1 VAKGEPAGVEPEE
14 RSVPAIVVATDTA
27 LRVMTMFGTD
37 STGLKAGRVPTG
49 ALLRAMHAALN
60 GHRTELRA
68 RIGDTEFDGCVFPL
82 LNERGE
88 IAGAVAAGLDAA
100 AFSRTEQELIEVRE
114 ALRHAQGVASFAYY
128 VVDLTSDMVTISE
141 PFAQIWGL
149 PLGTTHI
156 LYSDLLQR
164 VHEEDREA
172 FDALRRHSLESGP
185 SIALQCRIVRP
196 TGEIRYIRAFGSIFS
211 GLGGEP
217 ERSVGSVF
225 DFTDQMQAQNAV
237 LFLSTHDPLTGLLNR
252 HQLLEVLGHYA
263 DGDRTG
269 ALVIFDIDRFAQ
281 INEIAGHAVGDQLLR
296 SIADR
301 TRFLEADGHYV
312 ARLGSDE
319 FACFLIDPK
328 DRTQADERLQE
339 LRDALEAPFEAGHG
353 EFVLRATMGIAHH
366 PEDGTGETL
375 LQNAGMALYAAK
387 TAARGGV
394 MRYNPAL
401 ERKMSVRSRLER
413 DLPAAIER
421 SEFAMYYQPLMDAA
435 NNVVI
440 ATEALLRWR
449 HPELGLLAPGEFL
462 TIAEESEAVVE
473 IGRWAID
480 RACRDAVLIRDSL
493 GRDVRLNVN
502 VSPRHVQSSK
512 LVSHVSSALS
522 ESGWQPNQL
531 QLEVTEQLLIEDVPS
546 AVSTLEQLRD
556 RGVSIAIDD
565 FGTGYNTLS
574 YLKSYP
580 VSCLKIDR
588 AFVKDAENDR
598 YSRAICCSVAALADS
613 LHMNVIGEGVE
624 TLGQADFLRTI
635 GCRELQG
642 FHFGQP
648 VSAWDFMTIYGSE
661 GVWLT

>member
-1 VAKGEPAGVEPEE
+1 MELEQH
-14 RSVPAIVVATDTA
+14 SVPTIVVATDSD
-27 LRVMTMFGTD
+27 LRVASVLGSD
-37 STGLKAGRVPTG
+37 AIGLEAGGMPSG
-49 ALLRAMHAALN
+49 ALLRALRAAMR
-60 GHRTELRA
+60 GQRTELRC
-68 RIGDTEFDGCVFPL
+68 RIGAAQFDGYVFPL
-82 LNERGE
+82 HDERGE
-88 IAGAVAAGLDAA
+88 LIGAVAAGLDAS
-100 AFSRTEQELIEVRE
+100 AFSRTERELVEVRE
-114 ALRHAQGVASFAYY
+114 ALRHAQGVTSLAYY
-128 VVDLTSDMVTISE
+128 VVDIRSDVVTISE

-149 PLGTTHI
+149 PPGTTEVH
-156 LYSDLLQR
+156 YADLLQR
-164 VHEEDREA
+164 IHEEDREA
-172 FDALRRHSLESGP
+172 FDALRRHAIASGP

-196 TGEIRYIRAFGSIFS
+196 SGELRYIRTFGSIFT
-211 GLGGEP
+211 GPDGKP

-252 HQLLEVLGHYA
+252 HQLLEVLEHYA
-263 DGDRTG
+263 ASGDRTG
-269 ALVIFDIDRFAQ
+269 ALVLFDIDRFAQ

-296 SIADR
+296 AIADR

-319 FACFLIDPK
+319 FACLLVDPK
-328 DRTQADERLQE
+328 DRKIWDERLDQ
-339 LRDALEAPFEAGHG
+339 LRSALEAPFETGHA
-353 EFVLRATMGIAHH
+353 EYVLRATMGIAEH
-366 PEDGTGETL
+366 PQDGVGEAL

-387 TAARGGV
+387 AAARGGLV
-394 MRYNPAL
+394 RYNPAL

-413 DLPAAIER
+413 DLPSAIER
-421 SEFAMYYQPLMDAA
+421 SEFAMFYQPLIDAA

-440 ATEALLRWR
+440 AAEALLRWQ
-449 HPELGLLAPGEFL
+449 HPELGLLTPDMFL
-462 TIAEESEAVVE
+462 TIAEESDAVVE

-480 RACRDAVLIRDSL
+480 RACRDAVLIRGSL

-512 LVSHVSSALS
+512 LVGHVSNALQ
-522 ESGWQPNQL
+522 ESGWNPGDL
-531 QLEVTEQLLIEDVPS
+531 QLEVTEQLLIEDIPS

-556 RGVSIAIDD
+556 SGVSIAIDD

-598 YSRAICCSVAALADS
+598 YSRAICTSVAALADS

-648 VSAWDFMTIYGSE
+648 VSAWDFMTTYGSE

>member
-1 VAKGEPAGVEPEE
+1 
-14 RSVPAIVVATDTA
+14 
-27 LRVMTMFGTD
+27 
-37 STGLKAGRVPTG
+37 
-49 ALLRAMHAALN
+49 
-60 GHRTELRA
+60 
-68 RIGDTEFDGCVFPL
+68 
-82 LNERGE
+82 
-88 IAGAVAAGLDAA
+88 
-100 AFSRTEQELIEVRE
+100 
-114 ALRHAQGVASFAYY
+114 
-128 VVDLTSDMVTISE
+128 
-141 PFAQIWGL
+141 
-149 PLGTTHI
+149 
-156 LYSDLLQR
+156 
-164 VHEEDREA
+164 
-172 FDALRRHSLESGP
+172 
-185 SIALQCRIVRP
+185 
-196 TGEIRYIRAFGSIFS
+196 
-211 GLGGEP
+211 
-217 ERSVGSVF
+217 
-225 DFTDQMQAQNAV
+225 
-237 LFLSTHDPLTGLLNR
+237 
-252 HQLLEVLGHYA
+252 
-263 DGDRTG
+263 
-269 ALVIFDIDRFAQ
+269 
-281 INEIAGHAVGDQLLR
+281 
-296 SIADR
+296 
-301 TRFLEADGHYV
+301 
-312 ARLGSDE
+312 LGSDE

-328 DRTQADERLQE
+328 DRKLADERLQE

-353 EFVLRATMGIAHH
+353 EFVLRATMGVAQH
-366 PEDGTGETL
+366 PQDGAGETL

-435 NNVVI
+435 DNVVI

-449 HPELGLLAPGEFL
+449 HPDLGLLAPGEFL
-462 TIAEESEAVVE
+462 TIAEESDAVVE

-512 LVSHVSSALS
+512 LVGHVASALAD
-522 ESGWQPNQL
+522 SGWQPNQL

-598 YSRAICCSVAALADS
+598 YSRAICTSVAALADS

>member
-1 VAKGEPAGVEPEE
+1 MP
-14 RSVPAIVVATDTA
+14 S
-27 LRVMTMFGTD
+27 
-37 STGLKAGRVPTG
+37 G
-49 ALLRAMHAALN
+49 ALLRSMRSALR
-60 GHRTELRA
+60 GQRGELRA
-68 RIGDTEFDGCVFPL
+68 RIGGAEFDGYVFPL
-82 LNERGE
+82 VDERGE
-88 IAGAVAAGLDAA
+88 IAGAVAAGLDAS
-100 AFSRTEQELIEVRE
+100 AFSRTERELVEVRE
-114 ALRHAQGVASFAYY
+114 ALRHAQGVTSFAYY
-128 VVDLTSDMVTISE
+128 VVDLPTDMVTISE

-149 PLGTTHI
+149 PPGTTQI
-156 LYSDLLQR
+156 AYSDLLQR
-164 VHEEDREA
+164 VHDDDRA
-172 FDALRRHSLESGP
+172 SFDALRTHALESSP

-196 TGEIRYIRAFGSIFS
+196 SGEIRYIRTFGSIF
-211 GLGGEP
+211 LGAGGKP

-252 HQLLEVLGHYA
+252 HQLLEVLDHYSA
-263 DGDRTG
+263 SERTG
-269 ALVIFDIDRFAQ
+269 ALVIFDIDRFSQ

-296 SIADR
+296 AIADR

-319 FACFLIDPK
+319 FACLLVDPK
-328 DRTQADERLQE
+328 DRAIADDRVEQ
-339 LRDALEAPFEAGHG
+339 LRDALDAPFEAGHA
-353 EFVLRATMGIAHH
+353 EFVLRATMGLAVH
-366 PEDGTGETL
+366 PRDGAGEQL

-387 TAARGGV
+387 TAARGGLV
-394 MRYNPAL
+394 RYNPAL

-413 DLPAAIER
+413 DLPIAIER
-421 SEFAMYYQPLMDAA
+421 SEFAMYYQPLIDAA
-435 NNVVI
+435 NDAVI
-440 ATEALLRWR
+440 AAEALLRWQ
-449 HPELGLLAPGEFL
+449 HPELGLLTPDVFL
-462 TIAEESEAVVE
+462 NIAEESDAVVE

-480 RACRDAVLIRDSL
+480 RACRDAVLIRDSI

-512 LVSHVSSALS
+512 LVGHVSSALRA
-522 ESGWQPNQL
+522 SGWDAGSL
-531 QLEVTEQLLIEDVPS
+531 QLEVTEQLLIEDIPS

-580 VSCLKIDR
+580 VTCLKIDR
-588 AFVKDAENDR
+588 AFVKDAENDK

-642 FHFGQP
+642 FHFGHP
-648 VSAWDFMTIYGSE
+648 VPAWDFMTTYGSE
-661 GVWLT
+661 GVWLA